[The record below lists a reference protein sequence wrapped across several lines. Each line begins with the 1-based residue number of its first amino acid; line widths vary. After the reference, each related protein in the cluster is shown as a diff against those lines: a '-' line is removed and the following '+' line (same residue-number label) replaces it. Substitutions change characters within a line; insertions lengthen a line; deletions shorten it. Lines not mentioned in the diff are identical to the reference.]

1 MKNCIPSYFNNK
13 QNSILLV
20 LSTTIFAE
28 LFILIFTPFQSRL
41 WVESDWQFLGWVSL
55 VVLVAMGTIAISRT
69 ILYHYAKKHQISY
82 ARYGVWIFT
91 EISIMSL
98 IYTLFPLLVLSTFAE
113 QKGLEFFQLFKEA
126 FLDTAFILL
135 IPYTIMILLFEV
147 REKNA
152 YIQHIT
158 GASSDYAQPDMYNF
172 YDEKGELKLSAKP
185 ETIYY
190 IESAD
195 NYVIIHYISTGKKEK
210 LMIRNTLKNIE
221 WRFRDTQLV
230 RCHRSFIVN
239 LSKVQIMRRQEGDV
253 VLDFGE
259 ERVAPIPV
267 SKGYGEKVISH
278 FANRINPSN

>member
-1 MKNCIPSYFNNK
+1 MKNYVPSYLNNK

-20 LSTTIFAE
+20 LSTTVFTE

-41 WVESDWQFLGWVSL
+41 WVDSDWQFLGWVSL
-55 VVLVAMGTIAISRT
+55 IVLVAMGVIAISRT
-69 ILYHYAKKHQISY
+69 ILHKYAKKHEVSY
-82 ARYGVWIFT
+82 TRYGVWIFL
-91 EISIMSL
+91 EISVISL
-98 IYTLFPLLVLSTFAE
+98 IYTLFPLLVLPSFAE
-113 QKGLEFFQLFKEA
+113 QKGLEFFQLYQGA
-126 FLDTAFILL
+126 FLDTTFTLL
-135 IPYTIMILLFEV
+135 IPYTIMILIFEV

-152 YIQHIT
+152 QIQHLT
-158 GASSDYAQPDMYNF
+158 GNTSDYAQPDMFNF

-195 NYVIIHYISTGKKEK
+195 NYVVIHYASAGKQEK

-221 WRFRDTQLV
+221 WRFRDTQLI

-239 LSKVQIMRRQEGDV
+239 LNKVQMMRRQEGEV

-259 ERVAPIPV
+259 ERVPSIPV
-267 SKGYGEKVISH
+267 SKGYGEKVMSH
-278 FANRINPSN
+278 FTK

>member
-1 MKNCIPSYFNNK
+1 MKNIVPSYFNNK
-13 QNSILLV
+13 QNTILLV
-20 LSTTIFAE
+20 LSTTLFAE
-28 LFILIFTPFQSRL
+28 LFILIFTPFQSRQ
-41 WVESDWQFLGWVSL
+41 WVESDWQFLGWASL
-55 VVLVAMGTIAISRT
+55 IVLVAMGIIAISRT
-69 ILYHYAKKHQISY
+69 ILHKHAKKHEISY
-82 ARYGVWIFT
+82 TKYGVWIFL
-91 EISIMSL
+91 EISVMSL
-98 IYTLFPLLVLSTFAE
+98 IYTLFPLLVLPNYAE
-113 QKGLEFFQLFKEA
+113 QKGLEFFQLYKEA

-135 IPYTIMILLFEV
+135 IPYTIMILVFEV

-152 YIQHIT
+152 QIQHLT
-158 GASSDYAQPDMYNF
+158 GMSSDYTQPEMYNF

-195 NYVIIHYISTGKKEK
+195 NYVIIHYVSAGKKEK

-221 WRFRDTQLV
+221 WRFRDTQLI

-239 LSKVQIMRRQEGDV
+239 LNKVQMMRRQDGEV

-267 SKGYGEKVISH
+267 SKGYGEKVMTH
-278 FANRINPSN
+278 FASK